1 MLTFLERVSYGTHAD
16 LSMFGEEG
24 VALMRPSDLLVLEW
38 VFHQNKEIRYIVEV
52 GTGCGLSTFYLSQV
66 CRLRGGELH
75 SFDHHCPR
83 QRYFDL
89 WPACAHFH
97 ESDVL
102 TEECQEL
109 IPFIHRPQSLVL
121 LDDGKKPRELELYAK
136 HLPCD
141 SVLAVH
147 DFVSEVATHCDWL
160 KIVSD
165 AGLEPYLW
173 EESVEW
179 HSQVR
184 CWRRPNPGVEPPCS
198 GESVC

>member
-1 MLTFLERVSYGTHAD
+1 MLSFLERVSYGTHAD

-24 VALMRPSDLLVLEW
+24 VALMRPSDLLILEW
-38 VFHQNKEIRYIVEV
+38 VFHQNREIKHIVEV
-52 GTGCGLSTFYLSQV
+52 GTGHGLSTLYLSQV

-75 SFDHHCPR
+75 TFDHHPPR
-83 QRYFDL
+83 QAYRDL
-89 WPACAHFH
+89 WPDCARFH
-97 ESDVL
+97 EADVL

-109 IPFIHRPQSLVL
+109 IPFIARPRSLVM
-121 LDDGKKPRELELYAK
+121 LDDGNKPRELELYAK
-136 HLPCD
+136 HLPCN

-147 DFVSEVATHCDWL
+147 DFGSEVAPKCDWA

-184 CWRRPNPGVEPPCS
+184 CWRRPDPVEQPPCG
-198 GESVC
+198 GEAAS